1 MFHTTKKN
9 LYYRY
14 NAEVKYDAPDYNR
27 LLMPVG
33 CPATLVRRLHLGLYL
48 EQDTET
54 ALEK

>member
-1 MFHTTKKN
+1 MC
-9 LYYRY
+9 